1 MTVSVSVEQQVLS
14 FLVEAADEAVHADVV
29 AKKLGIH
36 AADALRAIEGLRGRG
51 YRIEAHA
58 HGKGWQL
65 AGYPDRLG
73 ENELEPLLQTRD
85 LGRSLRYFDETGST
99 SQVAWGLGEEGAPH
113 GTVVVAD
120 QQTQGRGRNGRSW
133 ISPPGTNLYLSLLLR
148 PDVPPAHAP
157 ELTLVAAVAVCEAL
171 RDAGCERAR
180 IKWPND
186 VEIGGRKACGILTEM
201 SADAH
206 GVDFVVVGIG
216 VDVNMQAEE
225 LPAEIKDIAT
235 SVRMALGKP
244 YPRARLLA
252 RLLERFESWL
262 DRYEDEGF
270 AVIRARWTSLSST
283 VGARVRVQRDGQWVE
298 GRADS
303 IDEAGHLI
311 VRTESG
317 ALEKVVAGDVEHLRT
332 EP

>member
-1 MTVSVSVEQQVLS
+1 VTVSVSVEQQVLS
-14 FLVEAADEAVHADVV
+14 FLVDSAEEALPAEMV
-29 AKKLGIH
+29 AKKLGVP
-36 AADALRAIEGLRGRG
+36 AAETLRALEGLRTRG
-51 YRIEAHA
+51 YRIEAR
-58 HGKGWQL
+58 GKGWRL
-65 AGYPDRLG
+65 TGYPDRLG

-85 LGRSLRYFDETGST
+85 LGRTLRYFEQTTST
-99 SQVAWGLGEEGAPH
+99 SQVAWSLGEEGAPH

-120 QQTQGRGRNGRSW
+120 QQSQGKGRSGRSW
-133 ISPPGTNLYLSLLLR
+133 ISPPGVNLYLSILLR
-148 PDVPPAHAP
+148 PDVPAAHAP
-157 ELTLVAAVAVCEAL
+157 ELTLVAAVALCEAL

-186 VEIGGRKACGILTEM
+186 VEIGARKAAGILTEM
-201 SADAH
+201 SADAQ

-225 LPAEIKDIAT
+225 LPPEIKDIAT
-235 SVRMALGKP
+235 SVRIALGKP
-244 YPRARLLA
+244 FPRARLLA
-252 RLLERFESWL
+252 KLLERFEAWL

-270 AVIRARWTSLSST
+270 GVIRARWTALSST
-283 VGARVRVQRDGQWVE
+283 VGSRVRLSLNGKTIE
-298 GRADS
+298 GRAES

-317 ALEKVVAGDVEHLRT
+317 GLEKVVAGDVEHLRT